1 MFLIYVVLVNY
12 TKAISAVWKDQRGH
26 SKHLGHVAEQWFLTS
41 VASQRSSL
49 TTLLYP
55 SAQQS
60 VMYGIIH
67 NQSHCLHINT
77 KKDASTTTTVT
88 ATALWRNLRIGGV
101 TWITGQTY
109 HISICSVTTVEPLVI
124 SEGLVAVAG
133 CGCGGWVCHPGI
145 QAKYTLNGKLDVFPG
160 WQRDT
165 SGLITIKII
174 CKHSPT
180 HHLKWIALVQ

>member
-1 MFLIYVVLVNY
+1 MNY
-12 TKAISAVWKDQRGH
+12 AKAISAVWKDQRGH

-49 TTLLYP
+49 HYFTVSVCPAVSHVLDYP
-55 SAQQS
+55 QPESLFTYQHKERCLNNNNRYSHSALTPS
-60 VMYGIIH
+60 R
-67 NQSHCLHINT
+67 
-77 KKDASTTTTVT
+77 
-88 ATALWRNLRIGGV
+88 LWCNLRIGGV

-109 HISICSVTTVEPLVI
+109 DISICSVTTVAPLVI

-165 SGLITIKII
+165 SGLITIKPI